1 MEQALHWEDLRAQ
14 WVRSKRAGGSGEG
27 PGSFSCMKP
36 GEIGLSGAA
45 PVGTQTEVVEEGH
58 SARAVDPQE

>member
-1 MEQALHWEDLRAQ
+1 MEQALQWEALCAQ
-14 WVRSKRAGGSGEG
+14 RVRSKRAGGSGEG
-27 PGSFSCMKP
+27 PGSFFCMKP

-45 PVGTQTEVVEEGH
+45 PVGTQAEAVEEGH